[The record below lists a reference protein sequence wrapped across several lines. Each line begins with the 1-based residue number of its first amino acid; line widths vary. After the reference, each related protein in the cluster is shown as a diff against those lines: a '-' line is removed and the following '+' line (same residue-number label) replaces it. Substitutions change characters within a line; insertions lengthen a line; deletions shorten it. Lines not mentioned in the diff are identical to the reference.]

1 MKSNQFSKQLRL
13 KVIRSL
19 MALLWKKSAKK
30 CILCSFIFKII
41 LLLWTHLQDVS
52 QPSGGCFHWLS
63 WQQKMLR
70 HLPALSPCRLGS
82 CPVNEKICLYQCDLS
97 NSKGLFIATCQ
108 PAVHVGL
115 AMFWQGAQHLT
126 YTQFRTGNSACSSL
140 LVALLSWEPSEE
152 VVSWMM
158 WAILMVVDLPLIY
171 SHRGHAVLLCLVRSD
186 FLHMSTS
193 KMPRNTLSAE
203 TASPACSLFP
213 FQVVSGRQGTRNELQ
228 D

>member
-30 CILCSFIFKII
+30 CILYSFIFKII

-63 WQQKMLR
+63 WQ
-70 HLPALSPCRLGS
+70 LSLTFLTCRLGS

-140 LVALLSWEPSEE
+140 LEALLSWEPSEE
-152 VVSWMM
+152 AVSWMSYPDGGGSST
-158 WAILMVVDLPLIY
+158 DL
-171 SHRGHAVLLCLVRSD
+171 
-186 FLHMSTS
+186 FT
-193 KMPRNTLSAE
+193 
-203 TASPACSLFP
+203 
-213 FQVVSGRQGTRNELQ
+213 
-228 D
+228 